1 MIDWRAPLAAPIER
15 EIREAIR
22 NLPGWPNIQRE
33 KQLAQLV
40 LDRTPALIVEIGVWG
55 GRSLIPQALALQ
67 YNATVSK
74 TRSGHIYGIDPYDAC
89 EVKKNAVQGDD
100 WFPGQNTMDEAYGNL
115 LATLKLY
122 ELEEYAS
129 LIKEKSETVLNK
141 LVNNFTLENIDI
153 LNIDGGHTEEAST
166 RDVEVWVPRV
176 KPGGWIWF
184 DDSHWPSV
192 QRALKTLGNTCTLES
207 DQGLYRLYRKKD

>member
-1 MIDWRAPLAAPIER
+1 MIDWRAPLAAPIGDR
-15 EIREAIR
+15 IAQAIR
-22 NLPGWPNIQRE
+22 DLPGWPNIQRE

-40 LDRTPALIVEIGVWG
+40 LDTTPALIVEIGVWG

-67 YNATVSK
+67 YNAEADS
-74 TRSGHIYGIDPYDAC
+74 TRSGRIYGIDPYDAK
-89 EVKKNAVQGDD
+89 EVQKNAVSGET
-100 WFPGQNTMDEAYGNL
+100 WFPGQDEMNTAYETLQSLVRVLELDEFVILIRGKSEQIK
-115 LATLKLY
+115 ATL
-122 ELEEYAS
+122 
-129 LIKEKSETVLNK
+129 
-141 LVNNFTLENIDI
+141 FENIDI

-166 RDVEVWVPRV
+166 RDVEIWVPRV